1 MKRRAL
7 GKGLEAI
14 ITGSGADSDEKII
27 NVRVSDIYPNPYQ
40 QRKKFDEIKL
50 KELADSIKKSGL
62 IQPAIVYKKDGKYYL
77 LAGERRWR
85 ASQLLKWEKI
95 PVIVKKLNDEEIMI
109 QSLVENIQR
118 EDLNAI
124 EIADGIKT
132 LIDKSGLKHDE
143 VSKFLGMS
151 RSAVTNYLRL
161 LSLNEKIKKAL
172 IDNVISYGH
181 ARALLSLKKDELINS
196 AFNIVVSKSLNVR
209 ETEKLVK
216 KYENIVKDE
225 EKKGIEKKDPDI
237 KKAEEDLIRI
247 LSSKVKL
254 SYNNKGKGKIEI
266 YFNNLDE
273 YNRIY
278 EIIKKGVK

>member
-14 ITGSGADSDEKII
+14 ISGTSQDSEDKII
-27 NVRVSDIYPNPYQ
+27 KVRISEVYPNPYQ
-40 QRKKFDEIKL
+40 QRKVFDKVKL
-50 KELADSIKKSGL
+50 EELAESIKKSGL
-62 IQPAIVYKKDGKYYL
+62 IQPIVVYKKDGKYFI

-85 ASQLLKWEKI
+85 ASQILKWEKI
-95 PVIVKKLNDEEIMI
+95 PVIVKSLNDEEILI

-124 EIADGIKT
+124 EVAEGIKT
-132 LIDKSGLKHDE
+132 LIDYSNLKHEE
-143 VSKFLGMS
+143 VSKYLGIS

-161 LSLNEKIKKAL
+161 LSLNEKIKSSIIKG
-172 IDNVISYGH
+172 IISYGH
-181 ARALLSLKKDELINS
+181 ARALLSLKDDDFINK
-196 AFNIVVSKSLNVR
+196 AYNIVVKKSLNVR

-216 KYENIVKDE
+216 NIEKQE
-225 EKKGIEKKDPDI
+225 KQSEKSEKKIDPDL
-237 KKAEEDLIRI
+237 KKAEEELIK
-247 LSSKVKL
+247 LVSSKVMLK
-254 SYNNKGKGKIEI
+254 YNKKGQGKIEI

-278 EIIKKGVK
+278 EILKKGVK

>member
-14 ITGSGADSDEKII
+14 ITGSSVESDEKII
-27 NVRVSDIYPNPYQ
+27 KVRVSDIYPNPYQ

-50 KELADSIKKSGL
+50 RELADSIKKSGL
-62 IQPAIVYKKDGKYYL
+62 IQPVIVYKKNGKYYL

-85 ASQLLKWEKI
+85 ASQILNWEKI

-132 LIDKSGLKHDE
+132 LIDRTGLKHED

-161 LSLNEKIKKAL
+161 LSLNEKIKRAL

-181 ARALLSLKKDELINS
+181 ARALLSLKEDELINS
-196 AFNIVVSKSLNVR
+196 AFNIVVSKSLSVR

-216 KYENIVKDE
+216 KFENIVVSE
-225 EKKGIEKKDPDI
+225 EKKRVRKTDPDV
-237 KKAEEDLIRI
+237 KKAEEELVRI
-247 LSSKVKL
+247 LSLKVKL
-254 SYNNKGKGKIEI
+254 SYNNKGQGKVEI